1 MSGMP
6 QNNNQLRK
14 VEQNKKRNKQE
25 MLGTL
30 YQPIYQ
36 NTRILNDQILIS
48 VSVLKKNITMTLV
61 QSQWIDPQL
70 L

>member
-48 VSVLKKNITMTLV
+48 VSVLKKKHYDDV
-61 QSQWIDPQL
+61 SSKIDPQL

>member
-1 MSGMP
+1 MP

-36 NTRILNDQILIS
+36 NTRILNTDIGIC
-48 VSVLKKNITMTLV
+48 LKKNITMTLV
-61 QSQWIDPQL
+61 QSQWIDP
-70 L
+70 

>member
-36 NTRILNDQILIS
+36 NTRFLNDQILIS
-48 VSVLKKNITMTLV
+48 VSVLKNITMTLV